1 MIPQANITAW
11 RATAPWADDAQV
23 EQDLVLSRAT
33 VEIFTDPAL
42 SGSLALRGGT
52 ALNKLFIHPPSRY
65 SEDIDLVQAEP
76 GAIGDVLNAIRRRLD
91 PWLGKPK
98 RSSSEASVTLVY
110 RFESEVPPIRPLRLK
125 TEMNTRE
132 HFAVLDYHRQPLAV
146 ANPWFTG
153 EASVT
158 TYQLDE
164 LMGTKLRALY
174 RRRKGRDLFD
184 LWLCLSRGLLDPGQ
198 VVACFAGYMEHEKR
212 TISRAEFER
221 NLFEKETDSA
231 FLDDIRPLLATGIG
245 YDVKAA
251 ATLVRES
258 LISRLAGEPW
268 RGTPSGG
275 DAKTRG
281 EARQPQEPDHTPDRD
296 GRGLGER

>member
-23 EQDLVLSRAT
+23 EQDLALSRAA
-33 VEIFTDPAL
+33 VEIFTEPELAD
-42 SGSLALRGGT
+42 SLTLRGGT

-65 SEDIDLVQAEP
+65 SEDIDLVQVES

-91 PWLGKPK
+91 PWLGRPK

-110 RFESEVPPIRPLRLK
+110 RFESEVAPIRPLRLK
-125 TEMNTRE
+125 IEINTRE
-132 HFAVLDYHRQPLAV
+132 HFTVLGYHYHPLAV

-158 TYQLDE
+158 TYELDE

-174 RRRKGRDLFD
+174 QRRKGRDLFD
-184 LWLCLSRGLLDPGQ
+184 LWLCLSRDLLDPDQ
-198 VVACFAGYMEHEKR
+198 VVACFSAYMKHEKR

-221 NLFEKETDSA
+221 NLFERETASA
-231 FLDDIRPLLATGIG
+231 FLDDIRPLLATGIS
-245 YDVKAA
+245 YDVKVAA
-251 ATLVRES
+251 LLVRET
-258 LISRLAGEPW
+258 LIARLSGEPW
-268 RGTPSGG
+268 RGTPSAG
-275 DAKTRG
+275 DAEKSGRTR
-281 EARQPQEPDHTPDRD
+281 
-296 GRGLGER
+296 LGKERKK

>member
-1 MIPQANITAW
+1 MIPQAHITAW

-33 VEIFTDPAL
+33 VEIFADSVL
-42 SGSLALRGGT
+42 SGSLTLRGGT

-76 GAIGDVLNAIRRRLD
+76 GAVGDVLNALRRRLD
-91 PWLGKPK
+91 PWLGRPK
-98 RSSSEASVTLVY
+98 RSRSEASVTLVY

-125 TEMNTRE
+125 IEINTRE
-132 HFAVLDYHRQPLAV
+132 HFTVLDCKHPLLAV

-153 EASVT
+153 ETSVT

-174 RRRKGRDLFD
+174 QRRKGRDLFD
-184 LWLCLSRGLLDPGQ
+184 LWLCLSRGLLNPEQ
-198 VVACFAGYMEHEKR
+198 VVACFAAYMKHEKR

-221 NLFEKETDSA
+221 NLFEKETASV
-231 FLDDIRPLLATGIG
+231 FLDDIKPLLATGIS
-245 YDVKAA
+245 YDVTVA
-251 ATLVRES
+251 ATLVREN
-258 LISRLAGEPW
+258 LISRLTGEPW
-268 RGTPSGG
+268 RGMPSTDVAEERGG
-275 DAKTRG
+275 SKRSK
-281 EARQPQEPDHTPDRD
+281 
-296 GRGLGER
+296 GRKE